1 MRFSLPDA
9 RAARPDQF
17 FGAAD
22 MRLQTARNCAEQF
35 SILSPGENAKAKR
48 TRLKFSRSLS
58 ELVQCCLAVGLKK
71 TGRASPA

>member
-22 MRLQTARNCAEQF
+22 MRLLTKQQFARVH
-35 SILSPGENAKAKR
+35 SIDA
-48 TRLKFSRSLS
+48 RSNVIFTLNN
-58 ELVQCCLAVGLKK
+58 
-71 TGRASPA
+71 RD

>member
-35 SILSPGENAKAKR
+35 SILSPGEKYQSKKGVAEI
-48 TRLKFSRSLS
+48 LSFSF
-58 ELVQCCLAVGLKK
+58 
-71 TGRASPA
+71 

>member
-22 MRLQTARNCAEQF
+22 MRLLPNSNSRVFTQSMRF
-35 SILSPGENAKAKR
+35 SDFPDAAPIKRKAK
-48 TRLKFSRSLS
+48 F
-58 ELVQCCLAVGLKK
+58 
-71 TGRASPA
+71 

>member
-35 SILSPGENAKAKR
+35 SILSPGEKCQSKKGVVEI
-48 TRLKFSRSLS
+48 LSFSF
-58 ELVQCCLAVGLKK
+58 
-71 TGRASPA
+71 